1 MKPMLKGTLCLLA
14 GLCSTV
20 ATAGTQEQKA
30 PVQVSGALTQG
41 GYAIVTAPP
50 GSRITYAKRTLK
62 VDESGARPIGFSRD
76 AATRQEISVR
86 LPDGRTVTQQI
97 ILTPREYAIQRIN
110 GLKKRYVSP
119 DKETLKKIR
128 ADIAKARA
136 ARKLDLPLAGWRGR
150 LIWPT
155 SGIISGVYGS
165 QRILNGKPRRPHY
178 GVDIATPAG
187 TPVYAPSAGKITLAT
202 PMVLSGNTL
211 MIDHG
216 RGVRSTFMHLSK
228 MTVHEGELVK
238 KGQKVGEVGAT
249 GRATGPHLHWGMSWF
264 NTRLDPATFMGVP
277 DLKPGARVK
286 AKTRAVSEK

>member
-1 MKPMLKGTLCLLA
+1 MKPMLKRTLCLLA
-14 GLCSTV
+14 GFCSTV
-20 ATAGTQEQKA
+20 ATAGTYDQKT
-30 PVQVSGALTQG
+30 PIQVSGQLTQG
-41 GYAIVTAPP
+41 GYAIVTASP
-50 GSRITYAKRTLK
+50 GSRISYAKRTLI

-86 LPDGRTVTQQI
+86 LPDGRTI
-97 ILTPREYAIQRIN
+97 IREITLAPRKYAIQRIN

-119 DKETLKKIR
+119 DKATLKKIR
-128 ADIAKARA
+128 EDIARARA
-136 ARKLDLPLAGWRGR
+136 ARRLDLPFAGWRDR
-150 LIWPT
+150 FIWPT

-178 GVDIATPAG
+178 GVDIAAPTG
-187 TPVYAPSAGKITLAT
+187 TPVYAPAGGKVTLAT

-216 RGVRSTFMHLSK
+216 RGVRSTFMHLSN

-264 NTRLDPATFMGVP
+264 NTRLDPATFMDVP